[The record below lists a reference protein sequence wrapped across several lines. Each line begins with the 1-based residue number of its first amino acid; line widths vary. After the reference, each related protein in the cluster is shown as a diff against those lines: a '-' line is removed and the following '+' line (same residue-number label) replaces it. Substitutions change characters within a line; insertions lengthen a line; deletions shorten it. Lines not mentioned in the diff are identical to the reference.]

1 MPICGASKE
10 NFETGFDGPKEMD
23 SNESAINSTPDFER
37 VVIIGGGIAAFSA
50 ATTLRENSDT
60 IAITLIT
67 NESLLPYYRL
77 NLTKVLSAGAESEE
91 EKLVIKDQYWY
102 DEQRIKVLKNRVVID
117 LNREAN
123 EVLLFDG
130 TSIHYDRLIMALGAH
145 PFVPPFEGATLKGV
159 TSLRTHDDIS
169 YLKDLLNPSHHV
181 MVIGGGV
188 LGMEAA
194 GALVSLG
201 CRVTVAESSEW
212 LMPRQLNKKAAS
224 YVDSSLSEMGIEVL
238 YNYRTR
244 SITETKKGLRVTDQE
259 ERIFDVDYVILATG
273 VRPNTYIAR
282 KTHLEVDKGVVV
294 DNYMKTSDDHIYAA
308 GDITEHYGLVYGLWH
323 VAMYQGKIAAL
334 NLLGGNIAFG
344 GVPRS
349 NTLKVLDIDLFSVG
363 EIRPIDGSYSIYEEV
378 KEDAYITF
386 LVHDQQLVGS
396 IAIGYKDYTHRIQK
410 AVESGKFFKPEEL
423 RSTTEILKSM

>member
-1 MPICGASKE
+1 MNKSTYRCSVCGYIVVGETPPETCPICGASKE

-212 LMPRQLNKKAAS
+212 LMPRQLNKK
-224 YVDSSLSEMGIEVL
+224 
-238 YNYRTR
+238 
-244 SITETKKGLRVTDQE
+244 K
-259 ERIFDVDYVILATG
+259 
-273 VRPNTYIAR
+273 P
-282 KTHLEVDKGVVV
+282 
-294 DNYMKTSDDHIYAA
+294 
-308 GDITEHYGLVYGLWH
+308 
-323 VAMYQGKIAAL
+323 
-334 NLLGGNIAFG
+334 LL
-344 GVPRS
+344 
-349 NTLKVLDIDLFSVG
+349 
-363 EIRPIDGSYSIYEEV
+363 
-378 KEDAYITF
+378 
-386 LVHDQQLVGS
+386 
-396 IAIGYKDYTHRIQK
+396 
-410 AVESGKFFKPEEL
+410 
-423 RSTTEILKSM
+423 M

>member
-1 MPICGASKE
+1 M
-10 NFETGFDGPKEMD
+10 
-23 SNESAINSTPDFER
+23 
-37 VVIIGGGIAAFSA
+37 
-50 ATTLRENSDT
+50 
-60 IAITLIT
+60 
-67 NESLLPYYRL
+67 
-77 NLTKVLSAGAESEE
+77 
-91 EKLVIKDQYWY
+91 
-102 DEQRIKVLKNRVVID
+102 
-117 LNREAN
+117 
-123 EVLLFDG
+123 
-130 TSIHYDRLIMALGAH
+130 
-145 PFVPPFEGATLKGV
+145 
-159 TSLRTHDDIS
+159 
-169 YLKDLLNPSHHV
+169 
-181 MVIGGGV
+181 
-188 LGMEAA
+188 
-194 GALVSLG
+194 
-201 CRVTVAESSEW
+201 
-212 LMPRQLNKKAAS
+212 
-224 YVDSSLSEMGIEVL
+224 L

-323 VAMYQGKIAAL
+323 VAMYQGGKIAAL